1 MTLLARPCAGL
12 FVMRALVFFILA
24 MLAFCDANAT
34 DRLAGL
40 VARAESLKLSDH
52 PVWLRLLHYKNGDA
66 AEQSEILDDDF
77 FVAANGRYSAYD
89 ELVATLGA
97 YVGERS
103 ALPNESI
110 RCRFPARFHFL
121 DATLKLDLPAAEC
134 PRLDSWIKFE
144 QLDSVSLMM
153 ISGYFG
159 NPASTFGHILL
170 KINNGS
176 VPDGYTLLDLGV
188 NFGAVV
194 PQNEPTVTYIV
205 RGLFGG
211 YQAGFSDQDY
221 YLSDLTYTRTEFR
234 DMWEYKLGLSEY
246 QQKLLLYHLWEITGR
261 RFQYFFL
268 KGNCAFRIAELLEL
282 VTGESFL
289 DDVDFWY
296 APISVFHRLE
306 QVDSLA
312 NDGDNLIASVRY
324 RPSAQRIF
332 YAQVGELDSEERAS
346 LNHLIDSG
354 GDLDELQDASSQRK
368 IRVLDTLL
376 EYYQYRLAGMLDE
389 DTDASMRQA
398 KDDAIRARLALPP
411 ARSKPSV
418 QLPERRAPSSAAP
431 PSKIGIGAG
440 HNSQLGAY
448 TFATLAG
455 FSYETIGNNLL
466 DHSSLTMVDLSVAYD
481 SDGIQLD
488 ALDIVRARKVN
499 LNSADIPGES
509 SSSWEVALGARREQ
523 NGCRSCNEAFAEGSI
538 GKSARLGDTA
548 AISALFGAD
557 LATGSAGSSAF
568 TRLALN
574 FGPAERWGNE
584 VGATYRY
591 YPRDGIDKLILRW
604 TSRVSLAQRH
614 EIYLDLSDDD
624 ELDARLYYAY
634 RW

>member
-1 MTLLARPCAGL
+1 
-12 FVMRALVFFILA
+12 MRTLVFSVLLI
-24 MLAFCDANAT
+24 LAFCDVSAS
-34 DRLAGL
+34 DRLAGF
-40 VARAESLKLSDH
+40 VARAESMELADH
-52 PVWLRLLHYKNGDA
+52 PVWLRLLHYENGDSSA
-66 AEQSEILDDDF
+66 QSEILDDEF
-77 FVAANGRYSAYD
+77 FLAANGRYSAYD
-89 ELVATLGA
+89 ELVATLEA
-97 YVGERS
+97 FVEERS
-103 ALPNESI
+103 AEPNESI
-110 RCRFPARFHFL
+110 LCRFPARYHFL
-121 DATLKLDLPAAEC
+121 DATLGINLPAAEC
-134 PRLDSWIKFE
+134 PRLESWSKFE

-194 PQNEPTVTYIV
+194 PENEPTVIYV
-205 RGLFGG
+205 LRGLFGG

-282 VTGESFL
+282 VTGESFV

-306 QVDSLA
+306 QVDSIP
-312 NDGDNLIASVRY
+312 NDGDDLIATIRY
-324 RPSAQRIF
+324 RQSAQRVF

-346 LNHLIDSG
+346 LNRLIDSG
-354 GDLDELQDASSQRK
+354 GDLDELQDASPQRK
-368 IRVLDTLL
+368 TRVLDTLL
-376 EYYQYRLAGMLDE
+376 EYYQYRMAGMLDE
-389 DTDASMRQA
+389 DTDASLRRA

-411 ARSKPSV
+411 AGSKSSV

-431 PSKIGIGAG
+431 PSKIGVGAG

-448 TFATLAG
+448 TFATFAG

-466 DHSSLTMVDLSVAYD
+466 DHSSLTMVDLAVAFD
-481 SDGIQLD
+481 SDSVWLE

-499 LNSADIPGES
+499 LNSASIPGES
-509 SSSWEVALGARREQ
+509 TSSWEVALGARREQ
-523 NGCRSCNEAFAEGSI
+523 NNCRSCSEAFAEGSI

-548 AISALFGAD
+548 AVSALVGAD
-557 LATGSAGSSAF
+557 IATGSAGSSAF

-574 FGPAERWGNE
+574 FGSAERWGHE
-584 VGATYRY
+584 VGATYKY
-591 YPRDGIDKLILRW
+591 YPRDEVDRLILRW
-604 TSRVSLAQRH
+604 TSRVSIAQRH

-624 ELDARLYYAY
+624 ELDSRLYYAY